1 MVRMLKGYCF
11 SCHALTNFRCCIM
24 SGDSVDREPGWPKWE
39 AHGLYVKSL
48 IEPGSNLLC
57 PTLAYFLHFE
67 KALGLYV
74 KSLVDPGSDLLCP
87 TFFILKKV
95 LGLYEKKTKNSLMD
109 PGSDLPWPTLAH
121 LLYPEKLWFA
131 GMCLTVSLSSAC
143 CKTVKWVIFISS
155 LIDGKCRITEV
166 VVTPSPPG
174 ILVQPVPLQQWLNCS
189 INSSNMIILD
199 CVIKWGNTVTLN
211 V

>member
-1 MVRMLKGYCF
+1 MVRMLKRYCF

-95 LGLYEKKTKNSLMD
+95 LGLYVKKNKKVSWIQVQIYLG
-109 PGSDLPWPTLAH
+109 PPWPTFFILKSCGLLACVWQWVCPPHVAKLWNGSYLYHHSLMVNAGLLRWSWLHH
-121 LLYPEKLWFA
+121 LLGFWSNQYLCSNGLIVALIPQIWLYWIVWSNGAILWH
-131 GMCLTVSLSSAC
+131 
-143 CKTVKWVIFISS
+143 
-155 LIDGKCRITEV
+155 
-166 VVTPSPPG
+166 
-174 ILVQPVPLQQWLNCS
+174 
-189 INSSNMIILD
+189 
-199 CVIKWGNTVTLN
+199 
-211 V
+211 

>member
-74 KSLVDPGSDLLCP
+74 KSLVDPGSDLMCP

-95 LGLYEKKTKNSLMD
+95 LGLYVKNNKKQSH
-109 PGSDLPWPTLAH
+109 GSRFRSTLAH
-121 LLYPEKLWFA
+121 LGPP
-131 GMCLTVSLSSAC
+131 SLFW
-143 CKTVKWVIFISS
+143 K
-155 LIDGKCRITEV
+155 V
-166 VVTPSPPG
+166 VVCWHVFDSEFV
-174 ILVQPVPLQQWLNCS
+174 LRMLQNCEMGH
-189 INSSNMIILD
+189 IYIITH
-199 CVIKWGNTVTLN
+199 WW
-211 V
+211 